1 MYYYAGKELN
11 DTLNQFTQEVTSV
24 FNHRDDGFENEFRK
38 QVNKIKLDEKYHN
51 FIKELTENIREYH
64 NTELIIEYINSCF
77 ADFLK
82 WEGFGT
88 VITDQLIVRNQF
100 EASYLLKLKHAV
112 EKYHIILLKWLELD
126 IPDNGK
132 KDFLQGRCKL
142 IQKEIISMNLEKDP
156 EWFDDDAKSYIE
168 YEKMIKDNNID
179 HDFMIEGI
187 KNEFMYK
194 ANTQEKIDL
203 INYRLNKYKDVK
215 NGTCDDVYE
224 YGIWFNF
231 YLKTHYPDFE
241 KQCALVLEELYL
253 TLEIEEEIKTRK
265 QGIVSEKKIHLTYA
279 WNATDT
285 DLMELGIALLKAGI
299 VRRTDGKKITHDEM
313 TGLLEN
319 TFGCEIKDAKG
330 KLSKAVARK
339 KSVTP
344 FLDSLKTAFEDYSRE
359 RDEN

>member
-11 DTLNQFTQEVTSV
+11 DTLNQFKQEVTSV

-38 QVNKIKLDEKYHN
+38 RVNKINLDRIYQDFVYELN
-51 FIKELTENIREYH
+51 INIKEYH
-64 NTELIIEYINSCF
+64 NPVLIIEYINSCF

-100 EASYLLKLKHAV
+100 EASYLLILKHAV

-156 EWFDDDAKSYIE
+156 EWFDDDSKSYIE

-179 HDFMIEGI
+179 HNFMIEVI

-203 INYRLNKYKDVK
+203 VNYRLNKYKDVK

-241 KQCALVLEELYL
+241 KQCAPVLEELYL
-253 TLEIEEEIKTRK
+253 ELEIEEEIKARK
-265 QGIVSEKKIHLTYA
+265 QGIVSEKKIHLSYT
-279 WNATDT
+279 WNASDT
-285 DLMELGIALLKAGI
+285 DLLELSTALLKSGTI
-299 VRRTDGKKITHDEM
+299 TRTDGTKM
-313 TGLLEN
+313 TQKGMTEVFEQLL
-319 TFGCEIKDAKG
+319 GCEIKDAKG